1 MRENKQFINS
11 NLSKVT
17 AHKITAEEYDE
28 IPALEDDFFEK
39 ADLFD
44 GKKLVRRGRPTGST
58 KISTTIR
65 FDADVIAA
73 LKATG
78 KGWQTKAN
86 DVLRKHLDEIVA

>member
-1 MRENKQFINS
+1 MKENKPLINS
-11 NLSKVT
+11 NLSKVA
-17 AHKITAEEYDE
+17 AHKITAEEYDD
-28 IPALEDDFFEK
+28 IPALEDYFFEK

-44 GKKLVRRGRPTGST
+44 GKKLVRRGRPSGST

-78 KGWQTKAN
+78 MGWQTKAN

>member
-1 MRENKQFINS
+1 MIESKQVISS
-11 NLSKVT
+11 NLSK
-17 AHKITAEEYDE
+17 AAKHKITAEEYDE
-28 IPALEDDFFEK
+28 IPVLESDFFEK

-86 DVLRKHLDEIVA
+86 NVLRRHLDEIVA

>member
-1 MRENKQFINS
+1 MKESKQVISS
-11 NLSKVT
+11 NLSKV
-17 AHKITAEEYDE
+17 AVHKITAEEYEE
-28 IPALEDDFFEK
+28 IPALEGDFFEK
-39 ADLFD
+39 ADLFN

-86 DVLRKHLDEIVA
+86 DVLRKHLDELVA

>member
-1 MRENKQFINS
+1 MKENKPLINS
-11 NLSKVT
+11 NLSKVAT
-17 AHKITAEEYDE
+17 HKIRAEEYDE
-28 IPALEDDFFEK
+28 IPALEGDFFEK
-39 ADLFD
+39 ADFFD

-86 DVLRKHLDEIVA
+86 DVLRKHLDELAA

>member
-1 MRENKQFINS
+1 MKENKSLINS
-11 NLSKVT
+11 NLSKVA
-17 AHKITAEEYDE
+17 AHKITDEEYDE
-28 IPALEDDFFEK
+28 IPALENDFFEK
-39 ADLFD
+39 ADKFN

-65 FDADVIAA
+65 FDADVITA

-86 DVLRKHLDEIVA
+86 DVLRKHLDELVN

>member
-1 MRENKQFINS
+1 
-11 NLSKVT
+11 
-17 AHKITAEEYDE
+17 
-28 IPALEDDFFEK
+28 
-39 ADLFD
+39 LFN

-65 FDADVIAA
+65 FDADVITA

-86 DVLRKHLDEIVA
+86 DVLRKHLDELVS

>member
-1 MRENKQFINS
+1 MKENKQIIS
-11 NLSKVT
+11 SDLSKVA
-17 AHKITAEEYDE
+17 AHKITADEYDE
-28 IPALEDDFFEK
+28 IPTLESDFFEK
-39 ADLFD
+39 ADLFN

-65 FDADVIAA
+65 FDADVINA

-86 DVLRKHLDEIVA
+86 DVLRKHLDELVN

>member
-1 MRENKQFINS
+1 MKENKQIIGS
-11 NLSKVT
+11 NLSKAA
-17 AHKITAEEYDE
+17 AHKVTVEEYDE
-28 IPALEDDFFEK
+28 IPALENDFFEK
-39 ADLFD
+39 ADLFN

-65 FDADVIAA
+65 FDADVITA

-86 DVLRKHLDEIVA
+86 DVLRKHLDELVA

>member
-1 MRENKQFINS
+1 MKEKKPLINS
-11 NLSKVT
+11 NLNKVT

-39 ADLFD
+39 ANLFD
-44 GKKLVRRGRPTGST
+44 GKKLVRRGRPSGST

>member
-1 MRENKQFINS
+1 MKENKPHINS
-11 NLSKVT
+11 NLSKAA

-28 IPALEDDFFEK
+28 IPALESDFFEK
-39 ADLFD
+39 ADLFN
-44 GKKLVRRGRPTGST
+44 GKKLVRRGRPAGST

-86 DVLRKHLDEIVA
+86 DVLRKHLDELVA

>member
-1 MRENKQFINS
+1 MKENKQVISS
-11 NLSKVT
+11 NLSKVA
-17 AHKITAEEYDE
+17 AHKVTAVDYDE
-28 IPALEDDFFEK
+28 IPALEGDFFEK
-39 ADLFD
+39 ADMFI

-65 FDADVIAA
+65 FDADVIVA

-86 DVLRKHLDEIVA
+86 DVLRKHLDELVT

>member
-1 MRENKQFINS
+1 MKENKQVISS
-11 NLSKVT
+11 NLSKVA
-17 AHKITAEEYDE
+17 AHKVTAEDYDE
-28 IPALEDDFFEK
+28 IPALEGDFFEK
-39 ADLFD
+39 ADMFI

-86 DVLRKHLDEIVA
+86 DVLRKHLDELVA

>member
-1 MRENKQFINS
+1 MKESKQVISS
-11 NLSKVT
+11 NLSKVA

-44 GKKLVRRGRPTGST
+44 GKKLVRRGRPSGST

>member
-1 MRENKQFINS
+1 MKESKQVISS
-11 NLSKVT
+11 NLSKVVV
-17 AHKITAEEYDE
+17 HKITAEEYDE
-28 IPALEDDFFEK
+28 IPALESDFFEK
-39 ADLFD
+39 ADMFN

-86 DVLRKHLDEIVA
+86 DVLRKHLDELVA

>member
-1 MRENKQFINS
+1 MKENKPLINS

-17 AHKITAEEYDE
+17 AHKITADEYDE
-28 IPALEDDFFEK
+28 IPALEGDFFEK

-44 GKKLVRRGRPTGST
+44 GKKLVRRGRPSGSK

-86 DVLRKHLDEIVA
+86 DVLRKHLDELVA

>member
-1 MRENKQFINS
+1 MKENKQIISS
-11 NLSKVT
+11 NLSKVAT
-17 AHKITAEEYDE
+17 HKITTEEYDE
-28 IPALEDDFFEK
+28 IPALEGDFFEK

>member
-1 MRENKQFINS
+1 MKENKPIINS
-11 NLSKVT
+11 NLSKVS
-17 AHKITAEEYDE
+17 AHKITTAEYDE
-28 IPALEDDFFEK
+28 IPALDSDFFEK
-39 ADLFD
+39 ADMFN

-65 FDADVIAA
+65 FDADVINA

-86 DVLRKHLDEIVA
+86 DVLRKHLDEIIA

>member
-1 MRENKQFINS
+1 MKENKQVISS

-17 AHKITAEEYDE
+17 AHKTTVEEYDE

-39 ADLFD
+39 ANLFE
-44 GKKLVRRGRPTGST
+44 GKKLVRRGRPAGST

-65 FDADVIAA
+65 FDEDLITA

>member
-1 MRENKQFINS
+1 MKENKPHINS
-11 NLSKVT
+11 NLSKVA

-28 IPALEDDFFEK
+28 IPALEGDFFEK
-39 ADLFD
+39 ADLFN
-44 GKKLVRRGRPTGST
+44 GRKLVRRGRPAGST

-86 DVLRKHLDEIVA
+86 DVLRKHLDELVA

>member
-1 MRENKQFINS
+1 MKENKQIINS
-11 NLSKVT
+11 NLNKVT
-17 AHKITAEEYDE
+17 GHKITTDEYDE
-28 IPALEDDFFEK
+28 IPELESDFFEK
-39 ADLFD
+39 ADIFN

-86 DVLRKHLDEIVA
+86 DVLRKHLDELVA

>member
-1 MRENKQFINS
+1 MKENKPHINS
-11 NLSKVT
+11 NLSKPA

-28 IPALEDDFFEK
+28 IPALESDFFEK
-39 ADLFD
+39 ADMFN

-65 FDADVIAA
+65 FDADVIAT

-86 DVLRKHLDEIVA
+86 DVLRKHLDELVA

>member
-1 MRENKQFINS
+1 MKENKLVISS
-11 NLSKVT
+11 NLSKV
-17 AHKITAEEYDE
+17 AGHKITAEEYDE
-28 IPALEDDFFEK
+28 IPALESDFFEK

-86 DVLRKHLDEIVA
+86 DVLRKHLDELVA

>member
-1 MRENKQFINS
+1 MKENKQVISS
-11 NLSKVT
+11 NLSKVA
-17 AHKITAEEYDE
+17 AHKVTAEEYDE
-28 IPALEDDFFEK
+28 IPALEGNFFEK
-39 ADLFD
+39 ADMFI

-65 FDADVIAA
+65 FDADVIVA

-86 DVLRKHLDEIVA
+86 DVLRKHLDELVT

>member
-1 MRENKQFINS
+1 MKESKQVISS
-11 NLSKVT
+11 NLSKVA

-28 IPALEDDFFEK
+28 TPALEDDFFEK

-44 GKKLVRRGRPTGST
+44 GKKLVRRGRPSGST

>member
-1 MRENKQFINS
+1 MKENKQVISS
-11 NLSKVT
+11 NLNKAA
-17 AHKITAEEYDE
+17 AHQMTAEEYDE
-28 IPALEDDFFEK
+28 ISALESDFFKK
-39 ADLFD
+39 ADMFN
-44 GKKLVRRGRPTGST
+44 GKNLVRRGRPSGST

-86 DVLRKHLDEIVA
+86 DVLRKHLDELVA

>member
-1 MRENKQFINS
+1 MKENKPLINS
-11 NLSKVT
+11 NLSKVA
-17 AHKITAEEYDE
+17 AHKITADEYDE
-28 IPALEDDFFEK
+28 IPALEGDFFEK
-39 ADLFD
+39 ADMFI

-65 FDADVIAA
+65 FDADVIVA

-86 DVLRKHLDEIVA
+86 DVLRKHLDELVT

>member
-1 MRENKQFINS
+1 MKENKPLINS

-17 AHKITAEEYDE
+17 AHKITADEYDE
-28 IPALEDDFFEK
+28 IPALEGDFFEK
-39 ADLFD
+39 ADLFV
-44 GKKLVRRGRPTGST
+44 GKKLVRRGRPSGST

>member
-1 MRENKQFINS
+1 MKENKQVISS
-11 NLSKVT
+11 NLSKVA

-28 IPALEDDFFEK
+28 IPALESDFFEK
-39 ADLFD
+39 ADMFN
-44 GKKLVRRGRPTGST
+44 GKKLVRRGRPAGST

-86 DVLRKHLDEIVA
+86 DVLRKHLDELVA